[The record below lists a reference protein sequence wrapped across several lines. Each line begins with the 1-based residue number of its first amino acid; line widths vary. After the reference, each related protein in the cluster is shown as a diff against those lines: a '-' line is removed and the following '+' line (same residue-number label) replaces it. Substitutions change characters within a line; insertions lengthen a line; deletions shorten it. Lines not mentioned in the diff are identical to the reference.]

1 MERAALKNAT
11 LEKMLDLLVP
21 APDPVHHG
29 VDRSEYERFALPH
42 VFKPRLSFFE
52 ACLSVF
58 AAISKI
64 FLGSL
69 LFAVWGTYSLLA
81 WSTIHSPFLRV
92 IVLLPLLLLFLF
104 FFALILMGISA
115 AHRSIS
121 HKRA

>member
-1 MERAALKNAT
+1 LKNAT
-11 LEKMLDLLVP
+11 LDKMLDLLVQ
-21 APDPVHHG
+21 APDPVPHG
-29 VDRSEYERFALPH
+29 VDRSAYERFALPH
-42 VFKPRLSFFE
+42 AFKPRLSFLE
-52 ACLSVF
+52 ACMAVF

-104 FFALILMGISA
+104 SFALVMIGISA
-115 AHRSIS
+115 AHRSVS